1 MPRIARVVA
10 VRLPHHVTQRGNN
23 REPVLFSDDDRRFY
37 LWNLAEYC
45 RKHGFSVWAYCL
57 MDNHVHFLGVP
68 EQEESLARSFGGPNL
83 VFTQKVNREQHRS
96 GRLWQNRFFS
106 CPVERDGYLVP
117 VLRHIEQNPVRA
129 GLVNKAWDHVWSSAK
144 SRLTGTPDPLLDT
157 PDWLKQQLEALDYK
171 RYLMQTSPDEEDEVR
186 SKTRTGR
193 PLGGTGFTAVL
204 ESNLGRVLAARRPSR
219 PQGKGEKY
227 GKCP

>member
-10 VRLPHHVTQRGNN
+10 VGLPHHVVQRGNN
-23 REPVLFSDDDRRFY
+23 RDRVFFSDDDRRFY

-45 RKHGFSVWAYCL
+45 GKHGFSVWAYCL

-68 EQEESLARSFGGPNL
+68 EQEESLARSFGGTNL
-83 VFTQKVNREQHRS
+83 VYTQRVNREQHRS

-106 CPVERDGYLVP
+106 CPVDRDSYLLP
-117 VLRHIEQNPVRA
+117 VLRYIEQNPVRA
-129 GLVNKAWDHVWSSAK
+129 GLVKQAWDHAWSSAK
-144 SRLTGTPDPLLDT
+144 SHMTGAPDPLLDV
-157 PDWLKQQLEALDYK
+157 PDWLTEQLQTTGYK
-171 RYLMQTSPDEEDEVR
+171 KYLMQTSPDEEAEVR

-204 ESNLGRVLAARRPSR
+204 ESKLCRGLTARRAGR
-219 PQGKGEKY
+219 PRRKGEKY